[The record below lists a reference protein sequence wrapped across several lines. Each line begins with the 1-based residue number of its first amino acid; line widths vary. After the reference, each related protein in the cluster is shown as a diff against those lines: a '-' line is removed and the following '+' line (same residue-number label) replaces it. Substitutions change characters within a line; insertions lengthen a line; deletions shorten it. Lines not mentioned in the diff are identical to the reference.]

1 MSRQPAS
8 SPAAPAPPPPSDR
21 PPDHYSYTVYADPA
35 TALHFDERR
44 FGGPIGAMV
53 AADQARVLL
62 GAVQP
67 AAGRQILDV
76 GTGTGRAALLFAREG
91 ARVTGID
98 ASDAMLA
105 VARRRAENEGLRIR
119 FERGD
124 AHHLAFPD
132 RAFDTVVSLRLLMH
146 APDWRTCLAELCR
159 VAARCVV
166 VDFPSAASGAALEA
180 IARRIAFAMGA
191 ATEPYRVL
199 RASEVARLLRRAGFE
214 VQSMHRQFVLP
225 IAIHR
230 AIGSPRV
237 SRASRALSRRLGLLR
252 LFGSPVTIVAERC
265 AS

>member
-1 MSRQPAS
+1 MSRRPAS
-8 SPAAPAPPPPSDR
+8 SPAAPAPTAAPHR
-21 PPDHYSYTVYADPA
+21 PPGHYSYTVYADPA
-35 TALHFDERR
+35 TALRFDERR

-67 AAGRQILDV
+67 AAGRRILDV
-76 GTGTGRAALLFAREG
+76 GTGTGRAALLLAREG
-91 ARVTGID
+91 AHVTGID

-105 VARRRAENEGLRIR
+105 VARRRAEGEGLLIR

-124 AHHLAFPD
+124 AHRLEFPD
-132 RAFDTVVSLRLLMH
+132 HAFDTVVSLRVLMH
-146 APDWRTCLAELCR
+146 APDWRKCLAELCR

-191 ATEPYRVL
+191 ATEPYRVI
-199 RASEVARLLRRAGFE
+199 RMGEVRRLLRRAGFE
-214 VQSMHRQFVLP
+214 LRSAHRQFVLP
-225 IAIHR
+225 IAVHR
-230 AIGSPRV
+230 AIGSPRL